1 MILALSENKVLSKRG
16 VEFAKS
22 VAKDLAERNFGC
34 IRLEGTHCFFQIN
47 IAETMKRYGEI
58 GVKLEVL

>member
-1 MILALSENKVLSKRG
+1 MEWNSQKAWEMILRRETLAVYVLKEPN
-16 VEFAKS
+16 V
-22 VAKDLAERNFGC
+22 
-34 IRLEGTHCFFQIN
+34 FFQIN